1 MKGVDV
7 VFRCQIHLAF
17 NTKFNA
23 TAFWAKELT
32 ARRLTIMIH
41 DTFNLQRA
49 AAVFAHTARCARF
62 QRVQI
67 ERRRTYFLIF
77 FHR

>member
-1 MKGVDV
+1 MKGVDI
-7 VFRCQIHLAF
+7 VFCRQIHLAF

-23 TAFWAKELT
+23 AAFWAKQLT

-49 AAVFAHTARCARF
+49 ATVFAHTARCARF